1 MLAKPLGNWTVEDAE
16 SGPISESLAMRILA
30 RRLPKAEL
38 HVHFL
43 GAIRRSFPFASD
55 HPRAIAADYV
65 NAKGFFSG
73 LREVAASL
81 LSADMFEAAT
91 HRVLEDAMNSGCR
104 HVEMMTT
111 PGELRHSPVP
121 LGAALKAMGRAFDQK
136 RRDVGLTGGLILE
149 TDRGDDPKAA
159 LGMVSDAMAA
169 RDAGVPVLGIGNDG
183 DTLHPVLLFASA
195 FELAKKEGFHTTCHL
210 CTLQDVL
217 EGLQLPLDRAD
228 HAYDLKGRP
237 DLISRYKEAGLSITS
252 AITACCFMAPGLFN
266 QPSDHPADEF
276 RRNGIP
282 SCIGTDDPAFFQTDL
297 AQEYFLAQQ
306 SYGWTRQEMLDMAM
320 ASLEMSWLDGGDRER
335 RLAAWKAEGAG
346 TLADPRTS
354 KGPVHTE
361 RLANLRA

>member
-1 MLAKPLGNWTVEDAE
+1 MDDAE
-16 SGPISESLAMRILA
+16 SGSISESLAMRILA

-43 GAIRRSFPFASD
+43 GAIRPSFPFASD
-55 HPRAIAADYV
+55 HTRSVIDDYV

-81 LSADMFEAAT
+81 LSEDMFEAAT
-91 HRVLEDAMNSGCR
+91 LRVLEEAMNAGCR
-104 HVEMMTT
+104 HVEMMAT
-111 PGELRHSPVP
+111 PGELRLSPVP
-121 LGAALKAMGRAFDQK
+121 LGDALKAMGRAFDQK
-136 RRDVGLTGGLILE
+136 KRQVGLTGGLILE
-149 TDRGDDPKAA
+149 TDRCDDPKAG
-159 LGMVSDAMAA
+159 LDMVADAMAA

-183 DTLHPVLLFASA
+183 DFLHPVSLFAPA

-217 EGLQLPLDRAD
+217 DGLQLPLDRVD

-237 DLISRYKEAGLSITS
+237 DLIARYKEAGLSITS
-252 AITACCFMAPGLFN
+252 GITACCFMGPGLFK

-276 RRNGIP
+276 RRNGIL
-282 SCIGTDDPAFFQTDL
+282 SCIGTDDPAFYQTDL
-297 AQEYFLAQQ
+297 IQEYLLAQQ

-320 ASLEMSWLDGGDRER
+320 ASLEMAWIDGDDRER
-335 RLAAWKAEGAG
+335 RLAAWRAEGAG

-354 KGPVHTE
+354 KGPVQMSV
-361 RLANLRA
+361 